1 MRKQDKLRVDSLWSR
16 SSKGELPAGNL
27 AVRGGVWGQ
36 SAPPVIVNFGRP
48 GRLAAGITT
57 FCVALLLLAVAIL
70 ATPAASSAEVSVGIS
85 VTFAPP
91 ALPIYEQPLGPGP
104 GFIWVP
110 GYWAWDPDYGYY
122 WVPGVWVLAPFPG
135 ALWTPGY
142 WGWSDGVYVWYEG
155 YWGPVVGFYGGINYG
170 FGYTGFG
177 YDGGYWRGGAF
188 YYNKTVNN
196 INVTNIT
203 NVYSK
208 TVVNV
213 SPTGASFN
221 GGSGGTTARPTTEQL
236 AAAKQQRSAP
246 VDAQMKQLRA
256 AQADPKQRASVNQGK
271 PAIAATQKPGV
282 FTDRNVVPA
291 KRAGAPYKAPSGRTT
306 EPSAPASKEKREV
319 KPKESKPVAP
329 ERGLAPREEKREVKP
344 KESKPVVPER
354 GLAPREEKRE
364 VKPKESKPVAPERGL
379 APREEK
385 REVKPKESKPV
396 APERGLAP
404 REEKRE
410 VKPKESKPVAPERGP
425 APTEEKK
432 PAGPAEKQKPEE
444 HER

>member
-1 MRKQDKLRVDSLWSR
+1 MAEQEILRIDLFWSGSPKEKLPVREPASR
-16 SSKGELPAGNL
+16 
-27 AVRGGVWGQ
+27 W
-36 SAPPVIVNFGRP
+36 VNGIKL
-48 GRLAAGITT
+48 GRLEMGFTT
-57 FCVALLLLAVAIL
+57 CCAALLLFSVMTLAA
-70 ATPAASSAEVSVGIS
+70 PAVSSAEVSVGIS

-91 ALPIYEQPLGPGP
+91 ALPVYEQPLCPGP
-104 GFIWVP
+104 DFIWVP

-221 GGSGGTTARPTTEQL
+221 GGSGGTTARPTAEQL
-236 AAAKQQRSAP
+236 AAAKQRRSAP

-271 PAIAATQKPGV
+271 PAIAATQKPGL
-282 FTDRNVVPA
+282 FTGSNIVPA
-291 KRAGAPYKAPSGRTT
+291 KRPGAPYKAPSGGTT
-306 EPSAPASKEKREV
+306 APGGPASKEKREV
-319 KPKESKPVAP
+319 KPQEKKTVVPGGPAPKEERREVKPQERKPVAPGGPALKEERREVKPQERKPVAP
-329 ERGLAPREEKREVKP
+329 ERAPAPKEEKKEVKP
-344 KESKPVVPER
+344 Q
-354 GLAPREEKRE
+354 EK
-364 VKPKESKPVAPERGL
+364 
-379 APREEK
+379 
-385 REVKPKESKPV
+385 
-396 APERGLAP
+396 
-404 REEKRE
+404 
-410 VKPKESKPVAPERGP
+410 KPVAPERGP
-425 APTEEKK
+425 APKEEKK
-432 PAGPAEKQKPEE
+432 PAGPAEEKKHEE